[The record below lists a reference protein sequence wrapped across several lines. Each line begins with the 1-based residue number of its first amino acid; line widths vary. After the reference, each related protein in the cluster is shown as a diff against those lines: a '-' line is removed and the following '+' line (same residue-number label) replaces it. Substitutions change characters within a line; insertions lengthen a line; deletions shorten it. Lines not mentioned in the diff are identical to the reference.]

1 MKLTQKSEI
10 EQEYL
15 SLGIVMFHLP
25 LGETPLHFRAIP
37 LMLQSG
43 GEVADHLVFALNW
56 LLVCS

>member
-43 GEVADHLVFALNW
+43 GEVADHLVFALN
-56 LLVCS
+56 